1 MPDPNAILPRPS
13 REAIAQSMGER
24 GLRFAADD
32 SGRYWFAEGH
42 PTCDVLLTLVHLLHV
57 LSQSDRPF
65 SEVVA
70 R

>member
-1 MPDPNAILPRPS
+1 MRDRALP
-13 REAIAQSMGER
+13 
-24 GLRFAADD
+24 FADGA
-32 SGRYWFAEGH
+32 GRYWFAEGH
-42 PTCDVLLTLVHLLHV
+42 PTCDAMLTLVHLLHA